1 MPVKKIYL
9 FLCCVPLLARDLYI
23 TRSGTVSFYS
33 HAPMEDIVAVNKQ
46 ASCVLDLETGSF
58 AFQVPIRGFVF
69 PNALMQEHFNENYLE
84 SHHFPKATFKGNI
97 DHWLELK
104 IGPDPQDVAV
114 TGTLNIHGV
123 SLEISES
130 GTLARAGDGI
140 NGLATF
146 EVAPADYDIRIP
158 KIVRNNIAR
167 IIQVTVNVKLQQK

>member
-1 MPVKKIYL
+1 MKKIFL
-9 FLCCVPLLARDLYI
+9 FLCCVPLLARNLYI
-23 TRSGTVSFYS
+23 TRSGAVSFYS

-46 ASCVLDLETGSF
+46 ASCVLDLETGSL

-69 PNALMQEHFNENYLE
+69 SNALMQEHFNENYME
-84 SHHFPKATFKGNI
+84 SHQFPKATFKGNI

-114 TGTLNIHGV
+114 TGTLTIHGV
-123 SLEISES
+123 SREISES
-130 GTLARAGDGI
+130 GTLARAGGGI

>member
-1 MPVKKIYL
+1 MPVKKIFL

-23 TRSGTVSFYS
+23 TRSGAVSFYS
-33 HAPMEDIVAVNKQ
+33 HAPIEDIVAVNKQ
-46 ASCVLDLETGSF
+46 ASCVLDLETGSL

-84 SHHFPKATFKGNI
+84 SHQFPKATFKGNI
-97 DHWLELK
+97 DHWLELDL
-104 IGPDPQDVAV
+104 GPDSQDVAV
-114 TGTLNIHGV
+114 TGTLTIHGV
-123 SLEISES
+123 SREISES